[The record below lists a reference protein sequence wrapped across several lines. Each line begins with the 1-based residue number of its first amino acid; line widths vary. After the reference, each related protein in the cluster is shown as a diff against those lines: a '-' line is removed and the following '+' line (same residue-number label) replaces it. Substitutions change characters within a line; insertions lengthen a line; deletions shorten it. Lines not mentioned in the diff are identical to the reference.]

1 MRLILGTLAFFVFA
15 LVGCHTAAIAEP
27 PQNTDTIDKQV
38 QVAQLLSSVQLALA
52 RVQKDLAFE
61 KMPLLK
67 SVTLYLNAEINK
79 DASGKVNLF
88 VVSFGSKKAK
98 SETQEIEITLTPP
111 PVEHPLN
118 VSSISPAIIDRLV
131 AAILGAAR
139 GVQDAE
145 NNKDVPL
152 IFSGLKV
159 VLGFV
164 VKKGASG
171 GAQFEIVPV
180 GFELSGNVSAVSL
193 QKITIQYQNP
203 SSKMQ

>member
-1 MRLILGTLAFFVFA
+1 MRLVLRPLVLFAFA
-15 LVGCHTAAIAEP
+15 LVGCPTAAIAEP
-27 PQNTDTIDKQV
+27 PPGANATQKQV

-67 SVTLYLNAEINK
+67 SVTLNLNAEIDK
-79 DASGKVNLF
+79 DASGKINLF
-88 VVSFGSKKAK
+88 VVSFGSKKTK

-111 PVEHPLN
+111 PADHPLN
-118 VSSISPAIIDRLV
+118 VSSISPAITDRLV

-164 VKKGASG
+164 VKTGASG

-193 QKITIQYQNP
+193 QKVTVQYQNP
-203 SSKMQ
+203 SH